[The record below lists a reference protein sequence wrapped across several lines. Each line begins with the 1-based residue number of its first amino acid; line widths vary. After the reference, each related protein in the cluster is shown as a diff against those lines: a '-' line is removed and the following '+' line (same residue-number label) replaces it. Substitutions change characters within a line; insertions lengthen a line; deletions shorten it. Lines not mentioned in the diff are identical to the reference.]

1 MKRMKIKTEHAGAKN
16 RGGWWGSRA
25 EAKDLS
31 RLLRRRND
39 KAIIEQEVIAMCS
52 RDDDPTQH
60 DEEVHAEHT
69 RLGFRSGN
77 CGQCFP
83 CPVCEG
89 PTSKPGRLCW
99 YCDDEPDDEPETAE
113 EVAMLVEDPYLAAI
127 LAADRDDPHID
138 YASEV

>member
-1 MKRMKIKTEHAGAKN
+1 MKRMKIKTEHAGPKN
-16 RGGWWGSRA
+16 GGGWWGSRA

-39 KAIIEQEVIAMCS
+39 KALIEQEVIEMCS

-60 DEEVHAEHT
+60 DRFDPDGIE
-69 RLGFRSGN
+69 F
-77 CGQCFP
+77 
-83 CPVCEG
+83 CPGCDG
-89 PTSKPGRLCW
+89 PTTKPDTLCW
-99 YCDDEPDDEPETAE
+99 YCDDEPDADEGPDIDNPYEQATLA
-113 EVAMLVEDPYLAAI
+113 ADPYLAALLDAV